1 MKTFKSFLLEYL
13 TDEQRKHFSQYK
25 MSDKARSDTDHFF
38 GKGNDKITG
47 DLDHMTDKSEIHRK
61 IENHLGN
68 EISHDDYRA
77 GLTKDKHNRS
87 VRIGRV
93 IKDDKLKSEYARDP
107 TREGAKVGSQFTT
120 STVRGTEVA
129 GQTNDV
135 PNAEHPKGH
144 SWGNISCKNVESGAQ
159 RGALRDDV
167 EKGTVV
173 HFVHDHNGQE
183 IYRATLHP
191 HHNPEGHV
199 AYAVDAEYG
208 IKHPSF
214 TKSAQDTATA
224 LSGKMRG
231 SPIYTKV
238 SGIYNDSGA
247 THMIHPS
254 VSSEDLN
261 KVSYDKGWQVRAAVL
276 RHPNVT
282 PTHVDVGLHDTNRY
296 VRKLAATINK
306 SKEQG
311 PTGSSPMISNIAT
324 KR

>member
-1 MKTFKSFLLEYL
+1 MYKFKSFLLEYL
-13 TDEQRKHFSQYK
+13 TDEQRTRYKNYK
-25 MSDKARSDTDHFF
+25 MSDKARSDTDPFF
-38 GKGNDKITG
+38 GKGNDKVTG

-61 IENHLGN
+61 IEKHLGN

-77 GLTKDKHNRS
+77 GLTRDKYGRS
-87 VRIGRV
+87 VRIGRA
-93 IKDDKLKSEYARDP
+93 IKDDKLKSEYASDP
-107 TREGAKVGSQFTT
+107 TREGTKSGSQFTT

-129 GQTNDV
+129 GQTNPT
-135 PNAEHPKGH
+135 PNTQHPSGH
-144 SWGNISCKNVESGAQ
+144 SWPTSCKNIETGIRRHQ
-159 RGALRDDV
+159 LGDDI

-199 AYAVDAEYG
+199 AYAVDSEYG

-214 TKSAQDTATA
+214 TKSAQDTAAA

-231 SPIYTKV
+231 SPIYTKAE
-238 SGIYNDSGA
+238 GIYNDSGA

-254 VSSEDLN
+254 ISSEDLD
-261 KVSYDKGWQVRAAVL
+261 KVSYDKGWPIRAAVL

-282 PTHVDVGLHDTNRY
+282 PAHIDVGLHDTNRY
-296 VRKLAATINK
+296 VRKLASSINK
-306 SKEQG
+306 SNERG
-311 PTGSSPMISNIAT
+311 PTDPSSTTSDIAT